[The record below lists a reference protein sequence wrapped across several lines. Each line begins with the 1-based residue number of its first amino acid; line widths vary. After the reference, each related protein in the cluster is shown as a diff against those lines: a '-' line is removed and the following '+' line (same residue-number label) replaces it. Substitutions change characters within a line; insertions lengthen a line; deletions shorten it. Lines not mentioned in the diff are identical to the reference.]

1 MSTTTLLYIIIA
13 GITALLLALFQYLY
27 KSKKNKLHILFSF
40 LRFITL
46 FSLFL
51 LIINPKFEKITIYNE
66 KPKLVVAVDNSESI
80 KHIGKEEDANN
91 LVNNVVTNQELND
104 KFNIERYVFGGNIED
119 FDSLSFNAKQS
130 NISKALSSL
139 DNIYKNE
146 NAPIVLLTDGNQ
158 TIGTD
163 YEYVSNK
170 LKQRVYPIVL
180 GDTTQFV
187 DIKIQQLNANKYAY
201 LKNKF
206 PVEVIVTYNGNQEV
220 SSQLT
225 ISTSNSTKFS
235 KQLNLSKQ
243 NNSQTVIANL
253 LADKVGVT
261 TYYVSLSHLSEEKN
275 TANNVKP
282 FAVEVI
288 DQKTNVAIISDIIHP
303 DLGAIKK
310 MVETNQQRSVSI
322 VSPSEYLN
330 SKELYQLAIIYQPN
344 NKFKSVFDYINNEGL
359 NSFVIVGTN
368 TQWSF
373 LNSAQTY
380 YSQEI
385 TLQTEDY
392 QPSLNSNY
400 NTFIVDDLGFQS
412 FPPLNSEFGD
422 VIFNIPNSPI
432 LYKSINGNITDK
444 ALLTTFEDNNKR
456 GALLLGENIWKWRAQ
471 SYLIDGTFDKFDSFF
486 GKLIQYL
493 ASNKRKSRLN
503 LDYESFYNGSQDVV
517 IIAQYFNKNYEFDAN
532 ASLSITVN
540 NTETNNTI
548 TIPFVLKQNKYQ
560 VDLSQLAAGTYDF
573 TVNANNEISQSGRIQ
588 ILDFNI
594 EQQFFNA
601 NSNKLKQL
609 AKNTNAN
616 SYHYTK
622 IDAFVSNILS
632 DSRYSIIEKSNKKI
646 VPLIDFKYLL
656 ALIALSLALEWFIRK
671 YNGLI

>member
-13 GITALLLALFQYLY
+13 GITALSLALFQYLY

-119 FDSLSFNAKQS
+119 FDSLSFNAIQS

-139 DNIYKNE
+139 DNIYKNV

-170 LKQRVYPIVL
+170 LKQSVYPIVL

-206 PVEVIVTYNGNQEV
+206 PVEVIVTYSGNQEI

-493 ASNKRKSRLN
+493 TSNKRKSRLN

-622 IDAFVSNILS
+622 IDAFVSDILS
-632 DSRYSIIEKSNKKI
+632 DGRYSIIEKSNKKI